1 MIGWGINNSKYY
13 GNGINVNRVIC
24 RDGFAVFL
32 CFENAEESRRSGRLG
47 GGISI
52 PPPQKKKNT
61 HTQQHNNTT
70 QQPNELTYQKT

>member
-32 CFENAEESRRSGRLG
+32 CFENAEESR
-47 GGISI
+47 
-52 PPPQKKKNT
+52 
-61 HTQQHNNTT
+61 
-70 QQPNELTYQKT
+70 